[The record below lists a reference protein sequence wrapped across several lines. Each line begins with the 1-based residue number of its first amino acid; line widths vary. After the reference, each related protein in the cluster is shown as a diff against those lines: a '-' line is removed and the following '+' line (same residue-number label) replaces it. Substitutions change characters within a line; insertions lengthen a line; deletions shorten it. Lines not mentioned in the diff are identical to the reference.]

1 MANNVDPAIQQL
13 IETAETTDDPLAF
26 LMYNFVERYS
36 PIQLIIMDRHPAF
49 YPVFEAAL
57 DRMIELG
64 RREEWMDYLLAKGI
78 KIHGGINEYVNYFFD
93 VGMNPIDRVLSLPE
107 SDRKDM
113 LTLSVTI
120 ELQKMLLKPE
130 LTAEN
135 RVRVQAA
142 IDRLNPPIP
151 GAAAPAAGGARRRE
165 HPRRH
170 LAGGHRARS
179 HQAARGALP
188 RRGAESH

>member
-1 MANNVDPAIQQL
+1 
-13 IETAETTDDPLAF
+13 
-26 LMYNFVERYS
+26 
-36 PIQLIIMDRHPAF
+36 
-49 YPVFEAAL
+49 VFEAAL

-64 RREEWMDYLLAKGI
+64 RREEWMDYLLAKGM
-78 KIHGGINEYVNYFFD
+78 KIHGGINQYVNYFFD

-107 SDRKDM
+107 SDHKDM

-120 ELQKMLLKPE
+120 ELQKMLIVHG

-151 GAAAPAAGGARRRE
+151 GAAAPAAGGARRRS
-165 HPRRH
+165 RRR
-170 LAGGHRARS
+170 RATRRASRRRS
-179 HQAARGALP
+179 NRY
-188 RRGAESH
+188 

>member
-13 IETAETTDDPLAF
+13 IETAETTDNPLGF
-26 LMYNFVERYS
+26 LMQNFVERYS

-135 RVRVQAA
+135 RARVQAA

-151 GAAAPAAGGARRRE
+151 GAAAPAAGGGARRR
-165 HPRRH
+165 RR
-170 LAGGHRARS
+170 RRS
-179 HQAARGALP
+179 T
-188 RRGAESH
+188 RRRSNRS